1 MWSKLFSLNIEVF
14 SFTRKTLLNSLCMH
28 SNNVNVYGS
37 SLLTF
42 EYSKYHLR
50 TLYYLKCRISMR
62 CMHRRIRMKSKSSS
76 LWVIL
81 VLLCVSWLNWKKKCA
96 IATEAFLKKVWKFSS
111 CFSSK
116 KQKKARILLISTN
129 ATKYGC
135 SIFWI

>member
-116 KQKKARILLISTN
+116 KTEEGKNFAYFNECNEIWLQH
-129 ATKYGC
+129 
-135 SIFWI
+135 FWI